1 MTTIANGPN
10 SGSTPQREL
19 DTRILLVDDDP
30 LLLECLRRVHGASF
44 DIVTAQGGRAALRI
58 LELDGPFAVVVVD
71 RQMPEMDGVK
81 VLEQLRRICPDTVRI
96 MLTGQ
101 ADIDS
106 AIQAVNRGEVF
117 RFLTKPCARED
128 FEGALEAAIRQ
139 YRLQR
144 AERDLLEKTLRG
156 SVQVLVDVL
165 SLVAPTA
172 FARANRVHRYVA
184 RIARRM
190 QLLNAWQ
197 YETAALLSQIGYVAL
212 PRRTIEHLE
221 AGATLSPAEADMVRR
236 HPLLARD
243 VLCAIP
249 RLEKVAAILAVAAGV
264 EDADEWSITSDVRI
278 GARVLAVALEFDR
291 LVSAGIAQSAAI
303 ADLESRN
310 TSFDRDVVATLNEVL
325 PELNQPG
332 VRTIEVEA
340 LEDGWF
346 LAHDLVS
353 LAGDLVARRGQE
365 ITHHLRARI
374 ENHVA
379 LGELPED
386 LLLRVA
392 ENPELREP
400 SLTVAPD

>member
-1 MTTIANGPN
+1 MTTTANGPAP
-10 SGSTPQREL
+10 SSTPQRDL
-19 DTRILLVDDDP
+19 DARILLVDDDP

-44 DIVTAQGGRAALRI
+44 DIVTAQGGRAALRV
-58 LELDGPFAVVVVD
+58 LELDGPFAVVVSD
-71 RQMPEMDGVK
+71 RQMPEMDGVSL
-81 VLEQLRRICPDTVRI
+81 LEKIRRIDPDIVRV

-101 ADIDS
+101 ADIES

-128 FEGALEAAIRQ
+128 FEGALEASIRQ
-139 YRLQR
+139 YRLVR
-144 AERDLLEKTLRG
+144 AERELLEKTLRG

-212 PRRTIEHLE
+212 PRITVERLE
-221 AGATLSPAEADMVRR
+221 SAQELSPAEADMVRR

-243 VLCAIP
+243 VLAAIP
-249 RLEKVAAILAVAAGV
+249 RLERVAAMLAVASGV
-264 EDADEWSITSDVRI
+264 DDGEEWSITSDVRI

-291 LVSAGIAQSAAI
+291 LVSAGIEHAMAL
-303 ADLESRN
+303 ADLESR
-310 TSFDRDVVATLNEVL
+310 TGAFDRDVVATLREVL
-325 PELNQPG
+325 PQLNQPG
-332 VRTIEVEA
+332 VRTILVDE

-346 LAHDLVS
+346 LAQDLVS
-353 LAGDLVARRGQE
+353 LAGDVVGRRGQE
-365 ITHHLRARI
+365 VTQHLRARI
-374 ENHVA
+374 ENHVS
-379 LGELPED
+379 LGDLPED
-386 LLLRVA
+386 LRLRVA
-392 ENPELREP
+392 ESPEQRE
-400 SLTVAPD
+400 SSIVAPAE